1 MTNYVD
7 ANINTV
13 INIFKNNNITFK
25 DNEETAIRILNHAK
39 ITTDI
44 QVYYAQHV
52 KVKINDISL
61 INNNDLWKY
70 LISNR
75 CIEYTSHNIL
85 LYVKEKGLDDVISE
99 FINLSDKVIQID
111 DTLTKDE
118 KEDLLNDLIN
128 NNMIS
133 LKKFDEI
140 MGSIGLKY
148 IVFSITDVN
157 YEKINSLINNRIIK
171 MNKDNLLFLRKNYDE
186 FILLQFVDKNIE
198 DYIDLM
204 RSINSNDIEIEHL
217 LKSDINLEL
226 KIKFIE
232 NLNERIKIINKDYDL
247 DVIKFIIESE
257 NYLDAQDEEELIEHY
272 SKYALYQEYI
282 YKHAILIFS
291 ETISIKTKIDPILR
305 NKLIKSDISDSSK
318 NNLLIQSIYEDSLDD
333 IKNNFV
339 NLNYEEYLKLFEK
352 YRIPKIKVNPVS
364 QEILLALSK
373 CKYINSFSKQ
383 DDCYRISKNQKYV
396 K

>member
-1 MTNYVD
+1 M
-7 ANINTV
+7 
-13 INIFKNNNITFK
+13 
-25 DNEETAIRILNHAK
+25 
-39 ITTDI
+39 
-44 QVYYAQHV
+44 
-52 KVKINDISL
+52 
-61 INNNDLWKY
+61 
-70 LISNR
+70 
-75 CIEYTSHNIL
+75 
-85 LYVKEKGLDDVISE
+85 
-99 FINLSDKVIQID
+99 SDKVIQID

-148 IVFSITDVN
+148 IVFSIADVN

-318 NNLLIQSIYEDSLDD
+318 NNLLIQSIYEDSLAD